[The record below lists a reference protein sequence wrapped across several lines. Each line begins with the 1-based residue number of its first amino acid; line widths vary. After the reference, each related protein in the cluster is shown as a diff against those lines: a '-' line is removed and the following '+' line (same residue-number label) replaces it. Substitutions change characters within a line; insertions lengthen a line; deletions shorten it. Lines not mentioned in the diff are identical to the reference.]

1 MVMLLAISESMA
13 QQTTAPTIPGTVNC
27 GVQSVLALTKLRN
40 HAVPVEQQAQLIQA
54 YPQTAVSMADVK
66 RIAHSLGI
74 ELMGVKATLEEL
86 TKTQCPAIIH
96 LTQPD
101 HFVLMIDGTTDKIRL
116 LEKPQSKVAVVSRND
131 IER

>member
-1 MVMLLAISESMA
+1 MVFLRPTTRKVLTKRVSLHVQHLIARLLAIVVMLLAISESMA

-66 RIAHSLGI
+66 RIAHSL
-74 ELMGVKATLEEL
+74 
-86 TKTQCPAIIH
+86 
-96 LTQPD
+96 
-101 HFVLMIDGTTDKIRL
+101 VL
-116 LEKPQSKVAVVSRND
+116 
-131 IER
+131 